1 MGQWSGLWTEN
12 AREIESGG
20 PISDPGLLRSVKEI
34 LDEFLL
40 KLRRYDGVMKPQP
53 VWYES
58 TGREDSTS
66 VVLEL

>member
-1 MGQWSGLWTEN
+1 MRRKLGLEW
-12 AREIESGG
+12 

-40 KLRRYDGVMKPQP
+40 KLRRYGGVMKPQP

-58 TGREDSTS
+58 TGREDSTP
-66 VVLEL
+66 VVLEP